1 VENDT
6 MVKILFEVNDKDC
19 VGCGNC
25 VVVCRAQSCLPE
37 TIGGKGPEKIDEV
50 VLRVEDGKVKVMKKE
65 LCERFQGKA
74 CRVCI
79 ESCPFGCIKIESL
92 EE

>member
-1 VENDT
+1 
-6 MVKILFEVNDKDC
+6 MVKVLFDVNDKDC
-19 VGCGNC
+19 IGCGNC
-25 VVVCRAQSCLPE
+25 VVVCIAQSYLPE

-50 VLRVEDGKVKVMKKE
+50 VFRVEDGKVKVVKKE

-79 ESCPFGCIKIESL
+79 ESCPFGCIKIENL